1 MENRHD
7 VEPILYDDRRMEEFH
22 DSGFNEPL
30 VVEEGGGVENWEP
43 GSTR

>member
-1 MENRHD
+1 MAKRPNIG
-7 VEPILYDDRRMEEFH
+7 PILYADRRMEEFH